1 MQRVFQFGE
10 RVGLALSLVL
20 WIAWVVGGAAAAWL
34 SAKFLGPHPLAINV
48 VLLIAVITGTGGLIG
63 YWVVADLVDFRRLS
77 YRVKFVAG
85 SEWLYE
91 ERPSRG
97 SVRSFQFPCHIL
109 ADGYAAHCEV
119 QIPGEALWLEE
130 VPVWA
135 HRRRSEIMDRV
146 AHCLGARA
154 GRRVH
159 FVELSQYGNRTR
171 RRRERDAIYRNSKET
186 LRHGYHRKTV

>member
-20 WIAWVVGGAAAAWL
+20 WIAWVVGGAATAWH
-34 SAKFLGPHPLAINV
+34 SGKFLAPPRLAIAV
-48 VLLIAVITGTGGLIG
+48 VLLIAVITGIGGLIG
-63 YWVVADLVDFRRLS
+63 YWVVADLVDFWRLG

-91 ERPSRG
+91 ERQSRG
-97 SVRSFQFPCHIL
+97 SIRSFQFTCDIL
-109 ADGYAAHCEV
+109 GDGYPAPCKV
-119 QIPGEALWLEE
+119 QIPGDALWLEV

-135 HRRRSEIMDRV
+135 HGRRGEITDRI
-146 AHCLGARA
+146 AHCLGAAA

-159 FVELSQYGNRTR
+159 FAEPFRMDRVSHQ
-171 RRRERDAIYRNSKET
+171 
-186 LRHGYHRKTV
+186 KT